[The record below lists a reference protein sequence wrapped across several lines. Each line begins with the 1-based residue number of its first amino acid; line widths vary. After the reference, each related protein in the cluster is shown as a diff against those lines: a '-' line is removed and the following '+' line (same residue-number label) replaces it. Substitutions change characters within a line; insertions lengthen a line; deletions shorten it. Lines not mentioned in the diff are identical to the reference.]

1 MFEENSALPGGVR
14 SEIVPYEFRDEYRL
28 VVSRSAG
35 KANRELRNSDLILLN
50 ELYFP
55 L

>member
-1 MFEENSALPGGVR
+1 
-14 SEIVPYEFRDEYRL
+14 VPYEFRDEYRL
-28 VVSRSAG
+28 VVNRTGG